1 MEITKLRLLG
11 FKSFVDST
19 EVEILPGL
27 TGIVGPNGCG
37 KSNIID
43 AFQWLMGESRP
54 SSMRASG
61 MEDVIFAGVEGR
73 SPRSFAE
80 VTVEIDNSQ
89 QRASSEFNRHKELE
103 ISRKITRDT
112 GSSYRLNGKEL
123 RARDV
128 QTLFADFSSGSNSSS
143 LIKQGQIAELLNMK
157 PKDRKRILEEAAGI
171 SGLYHRR
178 HEAQLKLNGA
188 ERNLERLQDLI
199 SQLEIQ
205 LKTIEK
211 QAREA
216 ERYAK
221 LSKDIRTLK
230 GLLLLK
236 QYLSLRAD
244 INSVDMSLTENLKI
258 LSSLESQNGEF
269 EKKLDVENENI
280 SSKKIDVE
288 KKSEAH
294 QKALLERQV
303 VLNEINLSERQ
314 VNELKT
320 QFTQSETDLQREDQ
334 FMADAQNNMADQNTL
349 LQEVN
354 EKLHDFDKKIENQR
368 ETIEK
373 ITERMEAVDDSYN
386 SFRDRLNE
394 LKAEKILNEKR
405 KEEHLSNVSN
415 FSRSLEKLNLSLEKL
430 KSAEQD
436 EKRKLEDLIKEQET
450 LESGYQI
457 MSHNLSQ
464 KEKGFQKNQGEIEFL
479 DNEINKLNAKK
490 AVSLSELEAS
500 RALLDK
506 NIDQETVFD
515 ELEIQSGYERCLDAL
530 FFSELE
536 YPRISEIRV
545 SGWQKVID
553 NKVENKIGKN
563 FPRLENLSSRIKGA
577 DVLNYLF
584 EHVGIVSTTGEGD
597 NLSKKL
603 LPGQQLITKE
613 GDLWRWDGF
622 VRYTTGEISK
632 NALRVRN
639 QNKVVEIQ
647 EELNEIESQLDTL
660 RNKKVI
666 LEKKMSLV
674 GDLEVERSNISK
686 AGSDLQALEGEI
698 ARHKNQRTIAS
709 DNIISLEKKINEES
723 AQLKIYQELDVNKG
737 NLRNSE
743 SDENEHESLIN
754 NLEKLDKQREELRNE
769 KANFDK
775 LTDHKKSLRDR
786 KEEME
791 LNLSKWKAQSEIAVE
806 RRSGIQV
813 RIEKLKLEIEKT
825 SSLPEDLGNK
835 KEVLDKR
842 MEVTSRDL
850 VDARD
855 TLGSFEGNLRKLQ
868 TRGKELIA
876 ELGAKKENQVRLTTK
891 KESLAENAAEFD
903 GRIKS
908 EYNLNF
914 EKFWQEFSNDQMQD
928 FSQAE
933 IEARLERQIRFR
945 DNLGSVNLRA
955 EQDAKEIS
963 DELET
968 ILWERKDVLE
978 AIEKLNTAVRSINK
992 DGRQKLIEAFN
1003 EVNTTFQTLFTRLF
1017 QGGKAK
1023 LTLVDSTDPLEAGLE
1038 IMCQPPG
1045 KKVTTISLLSGGEQT
1060 LTALALIFAVFLSNP
1075 SPICLMDE
1083 VDAPLDDANIEK
1095 YCDILDFMTKETSTR
1110 FIVITHN
1117 IITITR
1123 MDRLFGVT
1131 MMEPG
1136 ISQLVGV
1143 DLTRAEELIN

>member
-103 ISRKITRDT
+103 ISRKITREI

-236 QYLSLRAD
+236 QYLSLRSD

-258 LSSLESQNGEF
+258 LSSLESENSEV
-269 EKKLDVENENI
+269 EKKIDVENENI
-280 SSKKIDVE
+280 TAKKIDVE
-288 KKSEAH
+288 EKSEAH
-294 QKALLERQV
+294 QKTLLERQV

-334 FMADAQNNMADQNTL
+334 LMADAQNNMADQNTL

-354 EKLHDFDKKIENQR
+354 EKLHDIDKKIESQR
-368 ETIEK
+368 ETIERN
-373 ITERMEAVDDSYN
+373 IERMETVDNSYN

-405 KEEHLSNVSN
+405 KEEHLANVSN
-415 FSRSLEKLNLSLEKL
+415 FSRSLEKLNVSLEKL
-430 KSAEQD
+430 KNAEQD

-450 LESGYQI
+450 LESGYKI
-457 MSHNLSQ
+457 RSHNFSQ
-464 KEKGFQKNQGEIEFL
+464 KEKDFQKNQGEIEFL

-506 NIDQETVFD
+506 NTDQETVFD

-545 SGWQKVID
+545 SGWQKVVD

-597 NLSKKL
+597 NLSKML

-647 EELNEIESQLDTL
+647 EDLNEIESQLDTL
-660 RNKKVI
+660 QNKKVT

-674 GDLEVERSNISK
+674 GDLEIERSNISK
-686 AGSDLQALEGEI
+686 AGSDLQALDGEI

-709 DNIISLEKKINEES
+709 DNIISLEKKINEEG
-723 AQLKIYQELDVNKG
+723 AQLKIYQELDTNKG
-737 NLRNSE
+737 NLSNSE
-743 SDENEHESLIN
+743 SDQNEHESLIN
-754 NLEKLDKQREELRNE
+754 NLEKLDKKREELRNE

-825 SSLPEDLGNK
+825 SSLPEDLGSK

-842 MEVTSRDL
+842 MEVTNREL

-868 TRGKELIA
+868 IRSKELIA
-876 ELGAKKENQVRLTTK
+876 ELGAEKENQVRLTTK
-891 KESLAENAAEFD
+891 KEGLAENVAELD
-903 GRIKS
+903 GRIKN
-908 EYNLNF
+908 EHNLNF
-914 EKFWQEFSNDQMQD
+914 EKFQDEFSNNQMQD
-928 FSQAE
+928 FSQTE

-963 DELET
+963 NELET
-968 ILWERKDVLE
+968 ILSERNDVLE

-992 DGRQKLIEAFN
+992 DGRQKLVEAFN

-1017 QGGKAK
+1017 QGGKAE

-1095 YCDILDFMTKETSTR
+1095 YCDMLDFMTKETSTR

-1136 ISQLVGV
+1136 VSQLVGV